1 MLTVP
6 NLQIAIN
13 KLNYEDVD
21 FSKLNRAQDT
31 FMPIIAKRI
40 VQQAELKKKK
50 EEKAAAEAKAKAEAE
65 KLNGSAKGPKTTAIK
80 V

>member
-1 MLTVP
+1 MLTPP

-21 FSKLNRAQDT
+21 FSKLKREQES
-31 FMPIIAKRI
+31 FMPVIAKRI

-50 EEKAAAEAKAKAEAE
+50 EEKAAAEAKAKAVAE
-65 KLNGSAKGPKTTAIK
+65 KLSEDGKEPK
-80 V
+80 